1 MDIWG
6 DKSAPYLQI
15 LYVCILIGC
24 TISPQMVKP
33 FLADGMD
40 VTTTKDIIFGN
51 TSAVLNTDNSTLIS
65 KNSTET
71 LKEVINFET
80 QISYGFLIIGLFILL
95 GAVLHFCHLG
105 ISGCN
110 RKDIHLLKKT
120 STKLKSV
127 DVKQFHF
134 NDGSRVFQLFA
145 ICLIGIAS

>member
-1 MDIWG
+1 
-6 DKSAPYLQI
+6 
-15 LYVCILIGC
+15 
-24 TISPQMVKP
+24 MVN
-33 FLADGMD
+33 
-40 VTTTKDIIFGN
+40 I
-51 TSAVLNTDNSTLIS
+51 DNSTLVS
-65 KNSTET
+65 ENNTET
-71 LKEVINFET
+71 FKGVTNFET